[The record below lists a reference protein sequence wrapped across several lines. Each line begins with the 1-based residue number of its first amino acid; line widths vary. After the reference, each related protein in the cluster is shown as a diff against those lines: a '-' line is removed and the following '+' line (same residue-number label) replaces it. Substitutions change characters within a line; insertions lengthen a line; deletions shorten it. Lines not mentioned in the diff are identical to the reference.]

1 MDQAGERELGTL
13 ADGGPGVMEALVDGQ
28 GLRGPSAHC
37 HTGKD
42 VAQGCQSSGFF
53 ERR

>member
-37 HTGKD
+37 HR
-42 VAQGCQSSGFF
+42 QGCGPGLPELRSF
-53 ERR
+53 